1 MTEPIII
8 DGVNVVG
15 CNFCTEDSDFDKCYY
30 CDELVH
36 DDCSPIF
43 ECKDRFDCYFKQL
56 QRLKQ
61 ENEELK
67 KELDFKE
74 KQSNDFMIKSGE
86 MVEKLNNLM
95 TKYKQAL
102 ENIKQFLIYAD
113 HSNTGSKYFENV
125 EKALNIAKEVL
136 ND

>member
-8 DGVNVVG
+8 DV
-15 CNFCTEDSDFDKCYY
+15 TKCKFYKNSEHIY
-30 CDELVH
+30 NLCGYLKCENN
-36 DDCSPIF
+36 P
-43 ECKDRFDCYFKQL
+43 DCYFKQL
-56 QRLKQ
+56 KRLEK

-95 TKYKQAL
+95 TKYRQAL
-102 ENIKQFLIYAD
+102 EEIKKSMIAYRIQADPPIVVCDFLDEIIY
-113 HSNTGSKYFENV
+113 K
-125 EKALNIAKEVL
+125 IIEVL